1 MQCNSRKP
9 HKIQGTFISSVLF
22 RSLRFFWEYSLWLHH
37 GCIKFADLFTTFLF
51 ECFFLYAVSH
61 GADTLREGIT
71 GGHTDNALSTG
82 SYPVTLGSQSSP
94 YATPVSTKT
103 ELRATRDHHVVDVH
117 QQNTVVPPPQ
127 QAHARNEKPSKLIN
141 ILYT

>member
-1 MQCNSRKP
+1 MGAQKLLIFLHCCLNV
-9 HKIQGTFISSVLF
+9 F
-22 RSLRFFWEYSLWLHH
+22 SLS
-37 GCIKFADLFTTFLF
+37 A
-51 ECFFLYAVSH
+51 SH
-61 GADTLREGIT
+61 GADIS

-82 SYPVTLGSQSSP
+82 SHPVTLGSQSSP

-127 QAHARNEKPSKLIN
+127 QAHARNEKPSKHN
-141 ILYT
+141 

>member
-1 MQCNSRKP
+1 M
-9 HKIQGTFISSVLF
+9 
-22 RSLRFFWEYSLWLHH
+22 HH
-37 GCIKFADLFTTFLF
+37 GCTEFPDLFTTVLF

-61 GADTLREGIT
+61 GANTLRADIT
-71 GGHTDNALSTG
+71 GGHTDSALSTG
-82 SYPVTLGSQSSP
+82 SHPVTLGSQSSP

-127 QAHARNEKPSKLIN
+127 QAHARNEKPSKLTYYPLHLMHI
-141 ILYT
+141 YTMRLQPAVCCGISFNRRL